1 MRNTTALFAYL
12 LFVVPCVAQN
22 EIPNAGFEIWE
33 ESGTLFSVYEEP
45 VGWGT
50 SNPETVAFQFQT
62 ASKTDEPQFVHA
74 GNYALK
80 LRTHQ
85 VDILNLSVPG
95 GVATAD
101 LEINLVNQTV
111 EASGGVPFTLRPSAL
126 QGWYQYLPAGADSA
140 RIGALLS
147 RWNPVDQI
155 RDTIAIALFETTEM
169 TEGYTFF
176 SSDFEYQSDLNPD
189 TMIVGILCGKVV
201 EPPVGTEMYVDDLS
215 LEYDVVGTNHHSL
228 SQISAYPNPARNTLY
243 YNAPS
248 AEILELWNV
257 QGVRSQTYFVS
268 DQSGFLNLENLQ
280 PGIYILLYR
289 NSSGLPIGQ
298 SRITI
303 VP

>member
-1 MRNTTALFAYL
+1 MRTTIALFAFQSF
-12 LFVVPCVAQN
+12 FVHCIAQN

-45 VGWGT
+45 VGWST

-62 ASKTDEPQFVHA
+62 ASKTDEAQFVHS
-74 GNYALK
+74 GNYGLK

-85 VDILNLSVPG
+85 IGILNLSVPG
-95 GVATAD
+95 GVTTAD
-101 LEINLVNQTV
+101 LDINLVNQTV

-140 RIGALLS
+140 RIGMLLS

-155 RDTIAIALFETTEM
+155 RDTIAIALFETTVL
-169 TEGYTFF
+169 TEGYTLF
-176 SSDFEYQSDLNPD
+176 SSDFEYRSDLNPD

-215 LEYDVVGTNHHSL
+215 LEYDIVGTNHNTL
-228 SQISAYPNPARNTLY
+228 GQISAYPNPARNTLY

-248 AEILELWNV
+248 AEIIELWNV
-257 QGVRSQTYFVS
+257 QGVQRQTYFVS
-268 DQSGFLNLENLQ
+268 DQPGFINLENVQ

-289 NSSGLPIGQ
+289 NSNGSPIGQ